1 MPESPKVK
9 VAKWKPGDI
18 VSLFWQ
24 NPKGELVPNPPE
36 PLLVIEVNP
45 DATGPHP
52 VYKLMRHDGTIRT
65 RYEFELWDP
74 QELEGLRSEQSNPPD
89 AG

>member
-1 MPESPKVK
+1 MDQNPKVP
-9 VAKWKPGDI
+9 KWKPGDI

-24 NPKGELVPNPPE
+24 NQNGDPIPNPPE
-36 PLLVIEVNP
+36 PLLVISIDEWV
-45 DATGPHP
+45 TGPHP

-74 QELEGLRSEQSNPPD
+74 QELERLRSEQCNPPD
-89 AG
+89 TR